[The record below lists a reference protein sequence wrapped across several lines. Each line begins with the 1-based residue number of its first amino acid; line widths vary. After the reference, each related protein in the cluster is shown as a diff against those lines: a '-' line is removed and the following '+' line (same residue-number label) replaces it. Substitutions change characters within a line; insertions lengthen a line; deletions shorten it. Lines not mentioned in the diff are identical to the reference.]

1 MEDAIARLIIRI
13 RELEGEL
20 ETELKAK
27 RDKFRY
33 RLEGKRVIFE
43 KEIRVRHR
51 ALRMGLLRF
60 LRESKFATIATAP
73 VIYSLVVPFGLLDL
87 MVALYQLI
95 CFPVYGIPR
104 VPRARYVVI
113 DRHRLAY
120 LNGIEK
126 LNCVYCGY
134 ANGVIAWVRAVAA
147 RTEQYWC
154 PIKHAR
160 PAQPHDRYPEFL
172 DYGDGE
178 GYHERLDEQRRRA
191 AEE

>member
-1 MEDAIARLIIRI
+1 MADAIARLISQI

-20 ETELKAK
+20 EAELKAK
-27 RDKFRY
+27 REKFRY
-33 RLEGKRVIFE
+33 TLEGKRVVFE
-43 KEIRVRHR
+43 KEIRLRHR
-51 ALRMGLLRF
+51 ALRIGLLRF
-60 LRESKFATIATAP
+60 LRESSFATVATAP
-73 VIYSLVVPFGLLDL
+73 VIYSLVVPLAVLDL

-104 VPRARYVVI
+104 VSRGKYVVI

-134 ANGVIAWVRAVAA
+134 ANGVVAWVQAVAA

-154 PIKHAR
+154 PIKHSR
-160 PAQPHDRYPEFL
+160 PGRPHDRYPEFL
-172 DYGDGE
+172 DYGDAE
-178 GYHERLDEQRRRA
+178 GYRERFDEQRRRA